1 LESTLNELATLK
13 SAAQKQP
20 QEQNP
25 IDICRNYLVIQ
36 TLRMEI
42 AFVLVKTDLVAYD
55 EEQLLKHA
63 GKNASAV
70 GGNSTVIY
78 ANPGASGENSDVSSV
93 NPGASYD
100 NSVVSSV
107 NPGVDVHH

>member
-1 LESTLNELATLK
+1 MLESTLNELATLK

-25 IDICRNYLVIQ
+25 IDICRNCLFIQ

-70 GGNSTVIY
+70 VGNSTVIY
-78 ANPGASGENSDVSSV
+78 ANPGASGAS
-93 NPGASYD
+93 GASYD